1 LAGAVFAAVALLLD
15 VFFGTAREVAADRLG
30 VGRRLV
36 FAVFAIWKLPGCVF
50 SSGSRVVDRI
60 RFRVVV
66 GYSPIGSEL
75 NQPTERRL
83 RTLLATASSC
93 RMSQY
98 PEKYLEG
105 IRLFN
110 EQEFFE
116 CHEVLEELWSE
127 TLGEEKKFYQGLIQA
142 AVALFHFGNENLG
155 GARKLYESSRLNL
168 QHYGSFYQGLDLEKF
183 HADMKTCF
191 RELLES
197 TQTYP
202 AGVELVDERIPTIQ
216 LVGAEE
222 S

>member
-1 LAGAVFAAVALLLD
+1 
-15 VFFGTAREVAADRLG
+15 
-30 VGRRLV
+30 
-36 FAVFAIWKLPGCVF
+36 
-50 SSGSRVVDRI
+50 
-60 RFRVVV
+60 
-66 GYSPIGSEL
+66 
-75 NQPTERRL
+75 
-83 RTLLATASSC
+83 
-93 RMSQY
+93 MSQY

-127 TLGEEKKFYQGLIQA
+127 TLGDEKKFYQGLIQA

-168 QHYGSFYQGLDLEKF
+168 ERYGPFYQGLNLQKF

-191 RELLES
+191 LELLEA

-202 AGVELVDERIPTIQ
+202 AGVELVEERIPTIQ
-216 LVGAEE
+216 LNGVEE
-222 S
+222 QS